1 MTAQVIECPCGTVL
15 RGSDTDEV
23 VSTARE
29 HARVVHDMDLS
40 VEQAEAM
47 ARPA

>member
-1 MTAQVIECPCGTVL
+1 MADRLIECPCGVVL
-15 RGSDTDEV
+15 TGADLAQV

-29 HARVVHDMDLS
+29 HAREIHQMDLS
-40 VEQAEAM
+40 KDDAEAM